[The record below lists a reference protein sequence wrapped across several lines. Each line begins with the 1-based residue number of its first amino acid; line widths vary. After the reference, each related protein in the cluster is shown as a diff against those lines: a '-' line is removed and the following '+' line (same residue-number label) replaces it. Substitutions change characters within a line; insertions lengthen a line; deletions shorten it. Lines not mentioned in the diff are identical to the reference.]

1 MSKKKKVAITL
12 LPTGVPGLDT
22 VLGGGLPEYSFN
34 FIAGTPGAGKTTLI
48 HQIMFSLASS
58 QRPALYFTV
67 MGEPPLKILRHQQ
80 QMDFFDPALVG
91 DSVHFIDLSEIVL
104 EQGLSA
110 ALAQIV
116 QQVETRNPALVIVDS
131 FQAIVRAATL
141 KDHELDLQTFI
152 QRLAVHLTNW
162 QATTFLVGEHLSES
176 MQNSPLLTVSD
187 GIIELSQNT
196 DRNSVV
202 RKLQVVKVRGQAPMP
217 GLHTFRISSAG
228 LQIFPR
234 IPATA
239 IQPHQARPHERMA
252 TGVAGLD
259 ELVGGGIPSGDAVI
273 VSGPT
278 GAGKS
283 VLATQF
289 IAAGADVGE
298 AGVIAVF
305 EEHPE
310 EYVRRAS
317 ELGIDL
323 AEMERQN
330 RLKVIYIRPLDLSPD
345 ETLYEIQTAVDQIGA
360 KRVVID
366 SMTGFELALAPTFRE
381 DFRESLYR
389 MIVALTGTGVT
400 VLLTM
405 EVQQSFTDL
414 RVSPYLVS
422 FLADTII
429 LMRYAEVAGQM
440 RRNLSIIKMR
450 NSAHSNGFNVY
461 EITAQGMVVRN
472 TVEMQ
477 PSTGLGQ
484 VPARERTSRSLYP
497 GLTEAETV
505 LLQALIAL
513 GEAPSEV
520 LAQRVGLPDGPILQA
535 ALDRLVNLSYV
546 VRLPDKAGTLYQPVA
561 QAME

>member
-1 MSKKKKVAITL
+1 MSKKQQVAIRL
-12 LPTGVPGLDT
+12 LSTGVPGLDE

-48 HQIMFSLASS
+48 HQIMFTLATPKH
-58 QRPALYFTV
+58 PALYFTV

-80 QMDFFDPALVG
+80 QMDFFESSMVG
-91 DSVHFIDLSEIVL
+91 DSIHFIDLSEIVL
-104 EQGLSA
+104 EQGLGA
-110 ALAQIV
+110 ALARIV
-116 QQVETRNPALVIVDS
+116 QQVEERNPALVIVDS

-141 KDHELDLQTFI
+141 KDHELDLQSFI
-152 QRLAVHLTNW
+152 QRLAIHLTNW
-162 QATTFLVGEHLSES
+162 QATTFLVGEPLSNNA
-176 MQNSPLLTVSD
+176 QNSPLRTVADS
-187 GIIELSQNT
+187 IIELSQNIH
-196 DRNSVV
+196 RNSVV

-217 GLHTFRISSAG
+217 GLHTFRISGAG

-239 IQPHQARPHERMA
+239 TQKHRARPHNRMA

-259 ELVGGGIPSGDAVI
+259 DLIGGGFPGGDAVI

-283 VLATQF
+283 LLATQF
-289 IAAGADVGE
+289 IAAGAAVGE
-298 AGVIAVF
+298 TGVIAVF

-330 RLKVIYIRPLDLSPD
+330 MLKVIYIRPLDLSPD
-345 ETLYEIQTAVDQIGA
+345 ETLHEIQAAVALIGA
-360 KRVVID
+360 RRVVID

-389 MIVALTGTGVT
+389 MVVALTGTGVT

-405 EVQQSFTDL
+405 EIQQSYTDL
-414 RVSPYLVS
+414 RISAYLIS

-429 LMRYAEVAGQM
+429 LLRYAEVAGEL
-440 RRNLSIIKMR
+440 RRNLSVIKMR
-450 NSAHSNGFNVY
+450 NSAHSKGFTLY
-461 EITAQGMVVRN
+461 EITAQGMVVRH
-472 TVEMQ
+472 TLEMQ
-477 PSTGLGQ
+477 PGSGIGSSAT
-484 VPARERTSRSLYP
+484 RERSRQPIYP
-497 GLTEAETV
+497 GLTEEETV
-505 LLQALIAL
+505 LLQALIKL
-513 GEAPSEV
+513 GKAPLEG
-520 LAQRVGLPDGPILQA
+520 LAQRVGLPDGPLLRT
-535 ALDRLVNLSYV
+535 ALDRLVSLSYAI
-546 VRLPDKAGTLYQPVA
+546 RLHDEVGTLYQPMA
-561 QAME
+561 QLME